1 MDLRQDF
8 KDLLELFNSNKVD
21 FMIVGAYALAF
32 YGAPRLTGDMDIW
45 VHHTPDNY
53 VRLRKAFVQFGM
65 SVFNMP
71 IEKFMSAA
79 HYDVFTFGRPP
90 VSIDIL
96 S

>member
-45 VHHTPDNY
+45 VRPSNENAERVLKSLDEFGFPLDDLSTAD
-53 VRLRKAFVQFGM
+53 FVTLEKSFNL
-65 SVFNMP
+65 VFHRVAL
-71 IEKFMSAA
+71 IF
-79 HYDVFTFGRPP
+79 
-90 VSIDIL
+90 
-96 S
+96 